1 MGTATTERLALTLN
15 NHQSERMAEQAE
27 QYKTEGTKLYKERK
41 FPEAIELCASSL
53 CVLVLHTAVC

>member
-1 MGTATTERLALTLN
+1 
-15 NHQSERMAEQAE
+15 MAEQAE